1 MDVKAFIRELLFG
14 QDCVIIPG
22 FGGFIINF
30 FPASIDKNTRTFYPP
45 ARKVSFNR
53 NLNYNDG
60 LLISK
65 ISQVTGKNYGDA
77 RHVVEEFA
85 RDLNNTLARGEK
97 VVFDHLGTFINNK
110 ENNAQFEPEPN
121 INYYLDSFGLESFQ
135 YLPLKEYDVR
145 KRVVRHTD
153 FGPSRHSSTRKNL
166 WRAAIVI
173 PILAL
178 LVAIPLK
185 TELFKMKVES
195 SVLNPL
201 VTAEFENNRKAVD
214 EAAIIIPDSSFRVKP
229 PETVQSNPVSSETP
243 ETVADKVISA
253 KPPEEHF
260 YCVITGSFKSEEN
273 AISHVNQLKAEGF
286 DPEINHAA
294 NGFFRVTAIRCRDME
309 TALSKKD
316 SIVGKFPGT
325 WISRR

>member
-14 QDCVIIPG
+14 HDCVIIPG
-22 FGGFIINF
+22 FGGFIGNF
-30 FPASIDKNTRTFYPP
+30 FPASIDRNTRTFYPP

-65 ISQVTGKNYGDA
+65 ISQVTGINYGEA
-77 RHVVEEFA
+77 RHAVEEFA
-85 RDLNNTLARGEK
+85 RGLNNSLVRGEK
-97 VVFDHLGTFINNK
+97 VVFDHLGTFTNNK
-110 ENNAQFEPEPN
+110 ENNPQFEPEPN
-121 INYYLDSFGLESFQ
+121 INYYLGSFGLESFQ
-135 YLPLKEYDVR
+135 CPPLKEYDVR
-145 KRVVRHTD
+145 KRVVRHSD
-153 FGPSRHSSTRKNL
+153 YGPARHSSTRRNL
-166 WRAAIVI
+166 WRAAIAI
-173 PILAL
+173 PLLAL

-185 TELFKMKVES
+185 TDVFKMKVES
-195 SVLNPL
+195 SALNPL

-214 EAAIIIPDSSFRVKP
+214 EASIIIPDSSFKAKP
-229 PETVQSNPVSSETP
+229 PEAVQNNPVPAETP
-243 ETVADKVISA
+243 EMVPDKTVPAE
-253 KPPEEHF
+253 PPEEHF

-273 AISHVNQLKAEGF
+273 AISHVNKLKAEGF
-286 DPEINHAA
+286 DPEINQAA

-316 SIVGKFPGT
+316 SIAGKFPGT

>member
-14 QDCVIIPG
+14 HDCVIIPG
-22 FGGFIINF
+22 FGGFIGNF
-30 FPASIDKNTRTFYPP
+30 FPASIDKNTRTFNPP
-45 ARKVSFNR
+45 ARKISFNR

-65 ISQVTGKNYGDA
+65 ISQVAGINYGDA

-85 RDLNNTLARGEK
+85 RDLNNRLAGGEI

-110 ENNAQFEPEPN
+110 ENNAQFEPESN

-135 YLPLKEYDVR
+135 CMPLKEYDVR
-145 KRVVRHTD
+145 KRVVRHAD
-153 FGPSRHSSTRKNL
+153 FEPARHSSTRKNL

-185 TELFKMKVES
+185 TDLFKMKVES
-195 SVLNPL
+195 SALNPL

-214 EAAIIIPDSSFRVKP
+214 EAAVRIPDSSFVAKP
-229 PETVQSNPVSSETP
+229 TETVQNKPVTDETP
-243 ETVADKVISA
+243 EPVPVEPVSA
-253 KPPEEHF
+253 GPPTDHY

-273 AISHVNQLKAEGF
+273 AISHVNKLRAKGF
-286 DPEINHAA
+286 NPEINQAT
-294 NGFFRVTAIRCRDME
+294 NGFFRVTAIRCRNME

-316 SIVGKFPGT
+316 SIAGKFPGT